1 MEPIKYIA
9 QNERDEQWGLTVC
22 SVGYQRILPGEPYPP
37 ERHNK
42 EYMFTP
48 EKGRVLPEYQ
58 LLYIVEGQGSLVT
71 ASSGRHIIKKGDM
84 FLLFPGE
91 WHSYSPDPETGWT
104 EYWIGFSGA
113 NIDSRVTAGF
123 FTKTSPLYNIG
134 YNDIVIDLYRDAIQT
149 AKRQE
154 KYFQQLL
161 AGIVNHLLG
170 LMFMISSNC
179 RQRETIYP
187 QLIDKAR
194 AYMQEIV
201 ESDFNIP
208 DIASYLNLS
217 YSTFRHVFKKYT
229 GISPSQ
235 YYINLKIHR
244 AKEMLRNTSASIKE
258 ISITLHFDSPEYFTT
273 MFKKKTGMSPS
284 QFRQQ

>member
-42 EYMFTP
+42 EYMFNP

-149 AKRQE
+149 AKRQD

-170 LMFMISSNC
+170 LMFMISSNR

-244 AKEMLRNTSASIKE
+244 AKEMLRSTSASIKE

>member
-170 LMFMISSNC
+170 LMFMISSNR

-244 AKEMLRNTSASIKE
+244 AKEMLRSTSASIKE